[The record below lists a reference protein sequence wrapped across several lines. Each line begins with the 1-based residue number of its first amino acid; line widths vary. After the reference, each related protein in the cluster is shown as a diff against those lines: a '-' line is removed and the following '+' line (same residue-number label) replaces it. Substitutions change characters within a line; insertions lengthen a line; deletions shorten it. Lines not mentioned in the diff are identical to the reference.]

1 MVGSLESAIYL
12 AKLFVMLD
20 STDKFNFSGQGRKFE
35 HTDGTSDLRPTI
47 DHEKTAPRY
56 SDLDV
61 GGTFNSSNERVY

>member
-35 HTDGTSDLRPTI
+35 LTHFRSPPPTI